1 MTVATTQTRAM
12 VNILVVTHGE
22 FGAYLVEAAEGI
34 VGQQGPGV
42 RSIGISPR
50 MTVAQVRERIEGAIR
65 DLHTAC
71 GLVILTD
78 MPGGTPCNVAMP
90 LSKDMP
96 KVSVVSGVNLYML
109 VTAFN
114 HRRQTPMEE
123 LVEKMLCAGKRAIVD
138 VKSKFLGKE

>member
-1 MTVATTQTRAM
+1 MTPAAGTGTMINV
-12 VNILVVTHGE
+12 LVITHGE

-34 VGQQGPGV
+34 VGPQGPGV
-42 RSIGISPR
+42 RCVGISSRTP
-50 MTVAQVRERIEGAIR
+50 VGEVRERIQKAIQEL
-65 DLHTAC
+65 DTAD

-90 LSKDMP
+90 LSKDLP

-114 HRRQTPMEE
+114 HRRGSAMEDFIDKV
-123 LVEKMLCAGKRAIVD
+123 LSAGRRAIVD
-138 VKSKFLGKE
+138 IKSKFLGKG